1 MKGFIY
7 SSEKQIKMF
16 RSAFVL
22 EAVTG
27 TVDIARNSNVFTMLK
42 NLLAYRGG

>member
-16 RSAFVL
+16 WSVSVL
-22 EAVTG
+22 EAVIG
-27 TVDIARNSNVFTMLK
+27 TVDIARNSNIFTMLK